1 MSARVASCFFFLM
14 PFKIGNGWVLH
25 RLHKHLTV
33 RTLTFHLPRWK
44 ATKQNKTEKKQEKNK
59 CTPAPSA
66 VCAGGTAKHGCK
78 RWQQKVSAVVCDA
91 RFKDNNCLPVVRLWI
106 IHNPH
111 VLRALRLFGWDGPL
125 KLRHRQRLGLV
136 TSFHQRGVQT
146 SVRSFSPA
154 NTGLSVSSLERQPSV
169 RVLGKSKWK
178 SAKSKNEK
186 QLKSWVELIR
196 SPATSLI
203 TSCFYWVPNKL
214 ASVGPFSLQIPGMFV
229 MWWKSQSTSS

>member
-25 RLHKHLTV
+25 RLHRHLTV
-33 RTLTFHLPRWK
+33 RTLTFHLPQWK
-44 ATKQNKTEKKQEKNK
+44 VTKHNKTEKKTKKKQVHTRSE
-59 CTPAPSA
+59 C
-66 VCAGGTAKHGCK
+66 CLCRWHGETWLQ

-136 TSFHQRGVQT
+136 TASISVVYKLVSGV
-146 SVRSFSPA
+146 
-154 NTGLSVSSLERQPSV
+154 
-169 RVLGKSKWK
+169 
-178 SAKSKNEK
+178 SA
-186 QLKSWVELIR
+186 LLTR
-196 SPATSLI
+196 DCL
-203 TSCFYWVPNKL
+203 L
-214 ASVGPFSLQIPGMFV
+214 AL
-229 MWWKSQSTSS
+229 